1 MNEEYYLL
9 AGEEKTGPFSLN
21 ELLKMDIG
29 IHTEIITPLSDKPQY
44 ASELTELNEYFE
56 ARGIYFPTVDNLA
69 TFGKRVLAF
78 IIDYLPLYL
87 LVEYIETSTGFVV
100 LPTDYKMGMP
110 VPPSMFILSVS
121 VLIAFLVYNTIFE
134 ATPLKGSLGKQ
145 ICKLNVVDID
155 GQGLS
160 FLRALGRNFGVVVS
174 MTIWLPFL
182 TVAFSEHRQAWYD
195 NLAKSYVIV
204 KPS

>member
-9 AGEEKTGPFSLN
+9 EGEDKKGPFTFN
-21 ELLKMDIG
+21 ELVKLDID

-56 ARGIYFPTVDNLA
+56 SRGVYFPTEDNLA

-87 LVEYIETSTGFVV
+87 LVEFVETSTGFVV
-100 LPTDYKMGMP
+100 LPTNYKMGMP
-110 VPPSMFILSVS
+110 VPNSMFILSVS
-121 VLIAFLVYNTIFE
+121 VLAVFLIYNTIFE

-160 FLRALGRNFGVVVS
+160 FFNALGRNLGVVVS
-174 MTIWLPFL
+174 MTIWIPFL

-195 NLAKSYVIV
+195 NLAKSYVII